1 MPETKSALS
10 HISRRRFIKYSS
22 LAGAATFAA
31 PYIMRA
37 QDQSPNNKLN
47 IAVIGAGG
55 KGASDTDS
63 CAGENIVALCDVDQK
78 TLDSRAQKYPN
89 AKPFQDYRKMLEQV
103 KGIDAVIVAT
113 PDHIHAPASV
123 MA

>member
-1 MPETKSALS
+1 MPAQKSIPS
-10 HISRRRFIKYSS
+10 NISRRRFIKYSS

-47 IAVIGAGG
+47 IGVIGAGG
-55 KGASDTDS
+55 KGSSDTDS

-78 TLDSRAQKYPN
+78 TLNARGQKYPN
-89 AKPFQDYRKMLEQV
+89 AKLFKDYRKM
-103 KGIDAVIVAT
+103 
-113 PDHIHAPASV
+113 
-123 MA
+123 